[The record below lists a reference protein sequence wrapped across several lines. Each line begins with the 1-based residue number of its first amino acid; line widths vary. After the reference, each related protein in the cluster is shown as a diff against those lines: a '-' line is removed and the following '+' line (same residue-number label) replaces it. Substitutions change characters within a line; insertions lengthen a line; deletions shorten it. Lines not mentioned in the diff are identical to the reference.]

1 MKVLYE
7 IGKTSLESLIDKDGF
22 TEFGRLTPEEYNEKH
37 HTKAV
42 VMEYEDAVPLLD
54 KAADEKFCTDWVEID
69 EDFYFHMFE
78 CLPPEAFTRIKGASI
93 WRLCEYMID
102 DITQHCVEY
111 EGKYYGCNT
120 RIGSYNNNM
129 EVLFGRFMG
138 WFVSQ

>member
-22 TEFGRLTPEEYNEKH
+22 TGYGRLTPEEYNEKH
-37 HTKAV
+37 GTKAV
-42 VMEYEDAVPLLD
+42 VMEFEDAVSLLD
-54 KAADEKFCTDWVEID
+54 KAADEKFCTDWEEID

-78 CLPPEAFTRIKGASI
+78 CLPPEAFARIGKASI